1 MALAPRRPR
10 HGAGGGGG
18 RRSHGH
24 ASAGGG
30 ARVGQEDL
38 PRPARLLHRQGGP
51 WIERR
56 LGPQREDLLLS
67 LGGCDAFISHSWHD
81 DGAAKFNALSAWASA
96 FEAEHRR
103 PPIVWL
109 DKASIDQ
116 DDIEASLSCLP
127 VCSHTLPSLTLPSLT
142 HALPSLPHQVYLA
155 GCKQLLVLAGPT
167 YVERLWCIVEV
178 FTYLRMGGS
187 PDRMVVVPLAG
198 QTQRLNFGEFDA
210 EKAKCF
216 SPEDKR
222 KLLQAITMAFGS
234 CEPFNAL
241 VRTTLQAKA
250 EESVRV
256 QVNGGAEGSGAAEG
270 VPTLRGRRTSSTRR
284 RRRPGRST
292 RSTRSRRGRWRR
304 RDLVAVA

>member
-1 MALAPRRPR
+1 MT
-10 HGAGGGGG
+10 
-18 RRSHGH
+18 S
-24 ASAGGG
+24 
-30 ARVGQEDL
+30 
-38 PRPARLLHRQGGP
+38 
-51 WIERR
+51 RR
-56 LGPQREDLLLS
+56 LSP
-67 LGGCDAFISHSWHD
+67 AFRYAHT
-81 DGAAKFNALSAWASA
+81 
-96 FEAEHRR
+96 
-103 PPIVWL
+103 
-109 DKASIDQ
+109 
-116 DDIEASLSCLP
+116 
-127 VCSHTLPSLTLPSLT
+127 HTLPSLTHT
-142 HALPSLPHQVYLA
+142 HTLPSLPHQVYLA

-198 QTQRLNFGEFDA
+198 QTARLNFGEFDA

-270 VPTLRGRRTSSTRR
+270 VPDFAGPAHQLNEKKKAAGPIHSLN
-284 RRRPGRST
+284 PFKKGK
-292 RSTRSRRGRWRR
+292 
-304 RDLVAVA
+304 VAPA